1 MIDEMMR
8 LIAVVHQGYADCYS
22 KNEEKILRK
31 ITPCTPALE
40 AAEMNIKERR

>member
-22 KNEEKILRK
+22 KNELDLLSKDA
-31 ITPCTPALE
+31 TGAPALDVTGKY
-40 AAEMNIKERR
+40 IKERR